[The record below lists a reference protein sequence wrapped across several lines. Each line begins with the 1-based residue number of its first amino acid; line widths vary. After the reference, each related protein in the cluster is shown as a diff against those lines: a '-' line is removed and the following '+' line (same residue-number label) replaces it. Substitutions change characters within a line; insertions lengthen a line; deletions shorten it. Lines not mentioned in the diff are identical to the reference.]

1 VTPRL
6 ATHVWVGAYLARL
19 RIAAIPAVLRAKG
32 DAEAGAVIVSLATM
46 DGRARA
52 FQRRF
57 DFLSDSRVWG
67 LLAEGTEAEV
77 EAVLARARARDPD
90 LWIVE
95 IEDPKGRTLL
105 DDPSLG

>member
-19 RIAAIPAVLRAKG
+19 RLEAVPAVLRARG
-32 DAEAGAVIVSLATM
+32 DADAGAVIVSLATM
-46 DGRARA
+46 DGRAKA

-57 DFLSDSRVWG
+57 DLLTDTRVWEP
-67 LLAEGTEAEV
+67 LAEGTEAEV
-77 EAVLARARARDPD
+77 DAVLARARSRDPD

-105 DDPSLG
+105 DDPALG